1 MDNNGQES
9 VLETVQYQKS
19 NFIISGK
26 YKSSLLENKLMA
38 ISLSK
43 LQYAEETSD
52 SLVSRIK
59 ASELRELLKGNS
71 GSFYQKLDEAARK
84 MTGKTIGISNP
95 EEKRFCYLA
104 VVIMSKYENGE
115 FIIEYNKHLKKY
127 LCNIKQNFT
136 ILNLSLMLS
145 INNGYGFRLYEL
157 LKSKAYYPKG
167 YENRTKSETFL
178 VKYSVAE
185 LKLLLGIVNAELDT
199 VQRILR
205 DKESPDY
212 EKAVEVSPEKMFE
225 SWSEFRRKVLDVAI
239 KEINDK
245 TDIRVRYDTVKGG
258 KGGKVYE
265 VKFYVTLLCVKNIT
279 EPEENEDLSNI
290 VDEDDAI
297 DEIYRLLG
305 NNIKSVRDARSIA
318 KAAGN
323 DLEKI
328 RKAYRIYEAKEDVS
342 NIVGFMIAAIEK
354 DFSEPIKKKKKKNSF
369 TDFEMNRQMSM
380 EDIDELEKVL
390 LERQMAIQDI
400 I

>member
-145 INNGYGFRLYEL
+145 IDNGYGFRLYEL

-199 VQRILR
+199 VGLGMIL
-205 DKESPDY
+205 
-212 EKAVEVSPEKMFE
+212 
-225 SWSEFRRKVLDVAI
+225 
-239 KEINDK
+239 
-245 TDIRVRYDTVKGG
+245 
-258 KGGKVYE
+258 
-265 VKFYVTLLCVKNIT
+265 
-279 EPEENEDLSNI
+279 
-290 VDEDDAI
+290 
-297 DEIYRLLG
+297 
-305 NNIKSVRDARSIA
+305 
-318 KAAGN
+318 
-323 DLEKI
+323 
-328 RKAYRIYEAKEDVS
+328 
-342 NIVGFMIAAIEK
+342 
-354 DFSEPIKKKKKKNSF
+354 
-369 TDFEMNRQMSM
+369 
-380 EDIDELEKVL
+380 
-390 LERQMAIQDI
+390 
-400 I
+400 

>member
-1 MDNNGQES
+1 
-9 VLETVQYQKS
+9 
-19 NFIISGK
+19 
-26 YKSSLLENKLMA
+26 
-38 ISLSK
+38 
-43 LQYAEETSD
+43 
-52 SLVSRIK
+52 
-59 ASELRELLKGNS
+59 
-71 GSFYQKLDEAARK
+71 
-84 MTGKTIGISNP
+84 
-95 EEKRFCYLA
+95 
-104 VVIMSKYENGE
+104 
-115 FIIEYNKHLKKY
+115 
-127 LCNIKQNFT
+127 
-136 ILNLSLMLS
+136 MLS
-145 INNGYGFRLYEL
+145 IDNGYGFRLYEL

-167 YENRTKSETFL
+167 YENRFKSETFL

-265 VKFYVTLLCVKNIT
+265 VKFYVTLLCVKNIV
-279 EPEENEDLSNI
+279 EPEENEDLSNV

-342 NIVGFMIAAIEK
+342 NIIGFMIAAIEK
-354 DFSEPIKKKKKKNSF
+354 DFSEPIKKKKNKNSF
-369 TDFEMNRQMSM
+369 TDFEMNRQMSS
-380 EDIDELEKVL
+380 EEIDELEKVL
-390 LERQMAIQDI
+390 LERQMAIEDI

>member
-145 INNGYGFRLYEL
+145 IDNG
-157 LKSKAYYPKG
+157 
-167 YENRTKSETFL
+167 
-178 VKYSVAE
+178 
-185 LKLLLGIVNAELDT
+185 
-199 VQRILR
+199 
-205 DKESPDY
+205 Y
-212 EKAVEVSPEKMFE
+212 EKAVEVSPERMFE

-265 VKFYVTLLCVKNIT
+265 VKFYVTLLCIKNIV
-279 EPEENEDLSNI
+279 EPDENEDLSNI

-328 RKAYRIYEAKEDVS
+328 RKAYRIYEAKKDVS

-354 DFSEPIKKKKKKNSF
+354 DFSEPIKKKNSF
-369 TDFEMNRQMSM
+369 TDFEMNRQMST
-380 EDIDELEKVL
+380 EEIDELEKVL
-390 LERQMAIQDI
+390 LERQMAIEDI